1 MANDEIWKFG
11 ETTHK
16 LYSENLKLIN
26 DVCETLKG
34 NISGRYLNKGKEVGW
49 DLVFDS
55 KKLRT
60 VNRLIKKYGK

>member
-26 DVCETLKG
+26 DVCETLKC
-34 NISGRYLNKGKEVGW
+34 NIPNQNQDYP
-49 DLVFDS
+49 
-55 KKLRT
+55 
-60 VNRLIKKYGK
+60 